1 MLSRSWVFNCPQHRD
16 ETSWADI
23 MSGPVGTWPC
33 AATDLG
39 NFYEFLQPRVYCLWA
54 EICGSDLR
62 WLLSDNFTHLTKPTL
77 YVAVHT
83 KVVQSIMYNAE
94 LLCQATA
101 AIVRHAT
108 QDRATERMLK
118 VVEERFDMFSSL
130 VVSSLQF
137 LEAELSS
144 SGRNVCKLSDL
155 RLGMRTLPRPTF
167 SLPDREAGDAPYFH
181 KALLSFKRLVD
192 LLRRNICL
200 CIWSCTDWKNL
211 PRSCVKT
218 GRARSGATASQRTI
232 T

>member
-1 MLSRSWVFNCPQHRD
+1 MTDQLQRLPGVAEMLSRSWVFNCPQHRD

-33 AATDLG
+33 AATDL
-39 NFYEFLQPRVYCLWA
+39 
-54 EICGSDLR
+54 
-62 WLLSDNFTHLTKPTL
+62 
-77 YVAVHT
+77 VHT